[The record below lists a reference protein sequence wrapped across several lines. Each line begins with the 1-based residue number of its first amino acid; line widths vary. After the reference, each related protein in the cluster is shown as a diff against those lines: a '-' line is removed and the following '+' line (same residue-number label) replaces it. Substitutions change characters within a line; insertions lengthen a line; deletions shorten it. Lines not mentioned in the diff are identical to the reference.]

1 LSEPPPNDGREDR
14 VRDLPAGGVLGG
26 VQRLAGAGVLGCE
39 LRQQARAGRQ
49 AVSPVGSRR
58 GGVPHGLDPLA
69 RRKPRF
75 ALELFAKF
83 LVNKKR
89 FLQRDHSIQP
99 LINSFVHGAH
109 SALSQLA
116 DDPISAL

>member
-1 LSEPPPNDGREDR
+1 MIAD
-14 VRDLPAGGVLGG
+14 AGQCLMMKPG
-26 VQRLAGAGVLGCE
+26 
-39 LRQQARAGRQ
+39 QQA
-49 AVSPVGSRR
+49 
-58 GGVPHGLDPLA
+58 
-69 RRKPRF
+69 RF
-75 ALELFAKF
+75 ALELLAKF

-116 DDPISAL
+116 DDAISAL